1 MSAKLISFD
10 NQQRQWEG
18 IESEILEKNLPL
30 RSKYKATDTLNEY
43 EKTGKA
49 NVMASWQQTK
59 IGGAAFVNSTGG
71 GIAHNRNIPI
81 ANPTYATATNTRK
94 WTSAEGI
101 KNLRIFATSGT
112 DEAISANEGFIA
124 VINAPN
130 DATAAAWLADD
141 GAESQDVLYEG
152 GSLFETLLI
161 SRTAPILRIDV
172 KPLNNVL
179 RLVIGATP

>member
-1 MSAKLISFD
+1 MAWKEYPSTSARGDENGNVEEFIGGVW
-10 NQQRQWEG
+10 RQTKSG
-18 IESEILEKNLPL
+18 
-30 RSKYKATDTLNEY
+30 
-43 EKTGKA
+43 GKA
-49 NVMASWQQTK
+49 L
-59 IGGAAFVNSTGG
+59 VNSTGG